1 MMVYVIIANCSS
13 RYKQPFLIYKNK
25 FLFIKHSGRSC
36 VYVSGVFIFVS
47 TIFWLD
53 CGTFLRVVWIFFFLL
68 IINHF
73 ILYYLFILLFACIF
87 YCLKIQCFSINR
99 NGERQ
104 LVWNPYLQGIRGGH
118 DFMVVEL
125 ISTFAMS
132 VYSPLNIHYWCIDGK
147 YRIYVARFR
156 LGFRY
161 LFITI
166 KLNYLFVVENF
177 IAG

>member
-1 MMVYVIIANCSS
+1 MCREDIS
-13 RYKQPFLIYKNK
+13 L
-25 FLFIKHSGRSC
+25 
-36 VYVSGVFIFVS
+36 
-47 TIFWLD
+47 
-53 CGTFLRVVWIFFFLL
+53 FLRFSDWILVLFWELGEFFFFLI

-87 YCLKIQCFSINR
+87 YCLKIQCFSNNR

-118 DFMVVEL
+118 DLMVVEL

-132 VYSPLNIHYWCIDGK
+132 VYSPLNIQYWCIDGK

-156 LGFRY
+156 NEEKTSLSESFRPFRAELHKLY
-161 LFITI
+161 IYRQYTNILFI
-166 KLNYLFVVENF
+166 LQ
-177 IAG
+177 